1 MRRLLVLLMLAV
13 VLGSVP
19 GAQGPTA
26 RTLDIYVIDVE
37 GGEATLFV
45 APSGE
50 SLLVDTGWPA
60 LGGRDADR
68 IQAVAKQAGVT
79 RIDHLVVTH
88 FHGDHAGGVA
98 QLDARLPIRHFI
110 DHGPPVGDDER
121 AQLESY
127 VSGVG
132 NRPRTLAKPGDTIPI
147 AGLNVRVIASGGA
160 VLPKSPAG
168 PQNPLCSAFTRQG
181 PEITKRAGDPG
192 DGRSVSLSLSYGKF
206 RTVIMGDL
214 NWNNEFD
221 LMCPS
226 NPLGE
231 VDVYLV
237 SHHGSD
243 TSGSPAFVHALRP
256 RAAIMNNGPRKG
268 GAVQT
273 FQILAASPGLEDLWQ
288 NHYSVPGG
296 AQHNRAE
303 AFIAN
308 LDEGTRLP
316 GAAADAAP
324 VHMGPGQLDQGVG
337 KRRRRFHHHQQPD
350 RNDEAIST
358 PRLTVR
364 AGMSPRRVR

>member
-1 MRRLLVLLMLAV
+1 MQRLLVFLLLSIA
-13 VLGSVP
+13 LGSVP
-19 GAQGPTA
+19 GAQTPTA
-26 RTLDIYVIDVE
+26 RTLDIYVVDVE

-50 SLLVDTGWPA
+50 SLLVDTGWP
-60 LGGRDADR
+60 GFDGRDADR
-68 IQAVAKQAGVT
+68 IQTVAKLAGVT
-79 RIDHLVVTH
+79 RIDHLVITH
-88 FHGDHAGGVA
+88 FHGDHAGGVT

-110 DHGPPVGDDER
+110 DHGPPVGEDER
-121 AQLESY
+121 TQLETH
-127 VSGVG
+127 VNIVG
-132 NRPRTLAKPGDTIPI
+132 NRPRTVAKPGDTIPL

-160 VLPKSPAG
+160 VLPKSQGVP
-168 PQNPLCSAFTRQG
+168 PNPLCSTFTRQG
-181 PEITKRAGDPG
+181 PEITKRAGDAG
-192 DGRSVSLSLSYGKF
+192 DGRSVSLSLTYGKF

-226 NPLGE
+226 NPLGQ

-273 FQILAASPGLEDLWQ
+273 FQVLAASPGLEDLWQ
-288 NHYSVPGG
+288 NHYSVAGG
-296 AQHNRAE
+296 SQHNRPE
-303 AFIAN
+303 PFIAN

-316 GAAADAAP
+316 GAAPDAAP
-324 VHMGPGQLDQGVG
+324 VHMGPANWIKVSATEDGGFTITNSRTG
-337 KRRRRFHHHQQPD
+337 TTKRYP
-350 RNDEAIST
+350 
-358 PRLTVR
+358 
-364 AGMSPRRVR
+364 PRR